1 MKKGLTSLLLIFCA
15 AYGFSQVPQ
24 KMSYQCVVRNHSG
37 GLVANQG
44 IGMRIS
50 ILQGSPSGN
59 PVYQETFSPNP
70 QTNANGLVTVEI
82 GGGQPL
88 SGTFSDI
95 DWSTGNY
102 FLKTETDPTGGN
114 NYTISGTSQLLS
126 VPYAFHAKT
135 ADNGFSGNYNDLSNK
150 PVLFSGS
157 YNDLINLPVLFDG
170 TWAQLSGKPSFS
182 TVATSGS
189 YNDLVNR
196 PALFDGTW
204 ASLTGK
210 PVFATVATSGSYNDL
225 VNRPALFDGTWA
237 SLTGKPTFATVA
249 SSGSYNDLSNRPLLF
264 DGTWTSLSGKPAF
277 ATVATSGN
285 YNDLSNRPTVPRET
299 TDEFSAASSQTVF
312 TLNHIP
318 SSTGNLRMY
327 INGVRISNSACSY
340 SGVTATYISSN
351 NGSYILTA
359 GDRIQFD
366 YSY

>member
-210 PVFATVATSGSYNDL
+210 P
-225 VNRPALFDGTWA
+225 
-237 SLTGKPTFATVA
+237 TFATVA